1 MEAQLAPFG
10 LVLSHNTAS
19 VVSFLSHIALQRSQ
33 AKKIKVDAS
42 SGSKTAAKEKDLATK
57 PFFSVERSRDQV
69 MCRTGLGGP
78 GSSLKMP
85 YGKGAKYASEAA
97 AVKVAMVWVEKEKK
111 RQGLK

>member
-1 MEAQLAPFG
+1 M
-10 LVLSHNTAS
+10 LSHNTAS
-19 VVSFLSHIALQRSQ
+19 VVSFLFHIALQRSQ
-33 AKKIKVDAS
+33 AKKKIKVDAS